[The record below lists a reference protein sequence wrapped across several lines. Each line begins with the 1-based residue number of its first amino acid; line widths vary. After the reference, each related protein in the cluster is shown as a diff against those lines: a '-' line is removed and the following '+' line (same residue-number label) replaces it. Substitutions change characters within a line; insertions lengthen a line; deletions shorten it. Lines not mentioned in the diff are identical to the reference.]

1 MRGTFANIRIKNE
14 LADGKIGG
22 YTKYEG
28 EILPIYEAAIN
39 YKKNGV
45 STIVIAGK
53 DYGMGSSRDWAA
65 KGANL
70 LGVKVV
76 LAESFERIHRSN
88 LVMMGI
94 LPLQFLDGQTAES
107 LQLTGYET
115 YTVELPEQ
123 PQVHDIVK
131 VKATSKEGTKEFQ
144 VLLRFDA
151 DADIRYYQNGG
162 ILPMVVRKKLNGG

>member
-1 MRGTFANIRIKNE
+1 
-14 LADGKIGG
+14 
-22 YTKYEG
+22 
-28 EILPIYEAAIN
+28 
-39 YKKNGV
+39 
-45 STIVIAGK
+45 
-53 DYGMGSSRDWAA
+53 
-65 KGANL
+65 
-70 LGVKVV
+70 
-76 LAESFERIHRSN
+76 
-88 LVMMGI
+88 MGI

-123 PQVHDIVK
+123 PKVHDIVK